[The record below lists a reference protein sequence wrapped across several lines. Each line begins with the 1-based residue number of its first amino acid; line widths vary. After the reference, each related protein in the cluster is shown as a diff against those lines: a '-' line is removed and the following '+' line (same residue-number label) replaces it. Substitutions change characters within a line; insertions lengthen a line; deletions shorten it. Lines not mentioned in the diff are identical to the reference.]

1 MSIVGTDT
9 RATVDLPIFGNNKE
23 FALIVE
29 TIKFILSIIKPR
41 MISEARPQIS
51 DLSGK
56 QSNRKTKVGCSK
68 KKKQRAGVI

>member
-23 FALIVE
+23 FPIIVQ

-41 MISEARPQIS
+41 PISEASAQTFE
-51 DLSGK
+51 LSKK
-56 QSNRKTKVGCSK
+56 QMKRKTKLLTKNK
-68 KKKQRAGVI
+68 KGLVTVT

>member
-23 FALIVE
+23 FAIIVQ

-41 MISEARPQIS
+41 PISEARAQTFAPS
-51 DLSGK
+51 
-56 QSNRKTKVGCSK
+56 
-68 KKKQRAGVI
+68 KKQRNKKIKLLTKKWGVGKI